1 MRFRPDNLEM
11 NDQLPAEAQARQI
24 IDEQLSR
31 AGWYVCDRKDIDLI
45 NHQGNAVRE
54 VIMETGHGRCDYLLY
69 VDKKIVGVIE
79 AKPVGTT
86 LAGVQWQSAMYAEG
100 LPAAYRDS
108 AVLRDDRLPF
118 VFEASGSETQ
128 YTNGFDPNPR
138 ARKIF
143 NFPKPETLARII
155 RDAEIRPDAPTW
167 RGRVRSMPSYDDYD
181 LRPASKIAV
190 GAIEKS
196 LADQKFSR
204 SLVQMATG
212 AGKTRMAV
220 TESYRLIKDGG
231 FNRILFL
238 VDRNN
243 LGDQTLREFR
253 DYTTPDDGRKFT
265 ELYNVDKLTSAG
277 MVGSSKVVISTIQR
291 VFSVLRGIEVP
302 EEDDPGID
310 DYTPPAPV
318 TVDYSA
324 VLPPESFDLVI
335 VDECHRS
342 IYGLWRG
349 VLEYF
354 DAHLL
359 GLTATPTKQTYGFF
373 QQNLVSEYTYPQSVA
388 DGVNVDFEVFRIET
402 QISKD
407 GSKIEAGTTVPKQDR
422 RTRQERYEELEEE
435 FEYTAKQLDRDVT
448 SKAQIRLVLETFRD
462 RLYTEIF
469 PGRSVVPKTLIFAKD
484 DNHAEEIV
492 NTVREVFGEGNDFAA
507 KITYN
512 AKDPKGL
519 LQKFRNSP
527 TLRIA
532 VTVDMIA
539 TGTDVKAIECV
550 FFMRDVRSRTYFEQ
564 MKGRGARTI
573 NNADFQAITPDAT
586 FKERFVIVD
595 AVGVTEHPFVDA
607 APLERTKALSLKQ
620 LLERAATL
628 TITADETAT
637 LASRLSRLERE
648 LTPKEDKELANLA
661 GVPLTA
667 ITKGLMTIIDPDV
680 IAQIEQNAPLKS
692 DGTPDIAKAVRQ
704 HLNTVVEP
712 LASNA
717 PLRARLLEIRAS
729 HDRIID
735 EVSIDILL
743 GAGGVVDFDKCKEVI
758 TSWKGF
764 LEEHKNEITLIDV
777 LYRQDKS
784 AAITFAEL
792 RDLADK
798 IAAPPRSWTIDL
810 IWNAYQ
816 ALDGEHV
823 KRTDKHTAT
832 DLITLIRYTLEQQN
846 ELVPYAVTVEERY
859 LNWLA
864 QQAQSGVTFSDDQRW
879 WLDRIKD
886 TIIQSTHIDVEDLAK
901 APFTE
906 RGGIDGAGN
915 ALGANA
921 QSIIDDLNNS
931 LAA

>member
-1 MRFRPDNLEM
+1 MSGPQKPE
-11 NDQLPAEAQARQI
+11 EQARVL
-24 IDEQLSR
+24 IDEQLTR
-31 AGWYVCDRKDIDLI
+31 AGWHVCDRKDIDLV

-54 VIMETGHGRCDYLLY
+54 VIMDAGHGRADYLLY
-69 VDKKIVGVIE
+69 VDKRVVGVIE

-100 LPAAYRDS
+100 LPGAYRDT
-108 AVLRDDRLPF
+108 AVFRDDRLPF
-118 VFEASGSETQ
+118 VFEASGIETQ
-128 YTNGFDPNPR
+128 FTNGYDPSPR
-138 ARKIF
+138 ARLVF
-143 NFPKPETLARII
+143 NFPQPETLARVI
-155 RDAEIRPDAPTW
+155 RDAGTHPDAPTW
-167 RGRVRSMPSYDDYD
+167 RGRVRSMSSYGDYD
-181 LRPASKIAV
+181 LRPASKVAV

-196 LADQKFSR
+196 LADQQFSR

-220 TESYRLIKDGG
+220 TESYRLIKEGG

-253 DYTTPDDGRKFT
+253 DFTTPDDGRKFT
-265 ELYNVDKLTSAG
+265 ELYNVDKMTSAG
-277 MVGSSKVVISTIQR
+277 MIDSSKVVISTIQR
-291 VFSVLRGIEVP
+291 VFSVLRGIPVADA
-302 EEDDPGID
+302 DDPEID
-310 DYTPPAPV
+310 GYTPPEPV
-318 TVDYSA
+318 TVEYSA
-324 VLPPESFDLVI
+324 ALPPEAFDLVI
-335 VDECHRS
+335 IDECHRS

-388 DGVNVDFEVFRIET
+388 DGVNVDFDVYRISTE
-402 QISKD
+402 ISER
-407 GSKIEAGTTVPKQDR
+407 GSKIDAGTIVPKQDR
-422 RTRQERYEELEEE
+422 RTRKQRLEELDEDL
-435 FEYTAKQLDRDVT
+435 EYGPTRLDRDVT

-462 RLYTEIF
+462 RLFTEIF

-492 NTVREVFGEGNDFAA
+492 HTAREVFGKGNDFAV

-573 NNADFQAITPDAT
+573 NNADFRSITPDADA
-586 FKERFVIVD
+586 KERFVIVD
-595 AVGVTEHPFVDA
+595 AVGVTEHPLVDA
-607 APLERTKALSLKQ
+607 APLDREKSLSLQQ
-620 LLERAATL
+620 LLERAATF

-637 LASRLSRLERE
+637 LASRLARLGRE
-648 LTPKEDKELANLA
+648 LTPKEDKEIAALA
-661 GVPLTA
+661 GTPLTS
-667 ITKGLMTIIDPDV
+667 ITQGLVTISDPDV
-680 IAQIEQNAPLKS
+680 IAQIEENAPKRP
-692 DGTPDIAKAVRQ
+692 DGTPDVKGAVREYI
-704 HLNTVVEP
+704 NTIIEP
-712 LASNA
+712 IAGN
-717 PLRARLLEIRAS
+717 PQLRSRLLEIRAS
-729 HDRIID
+729 HDRVID
-735 EVSIDILL
+735 EVSVDVLL
-743 GAGGVVDFDKCKEVI
+743 GAGGVVDYDKCREVI

-764 LEEHKNEITLIDV
+764 LEENRDEITLIDV

-784 AAITFAEL
+784 ARITFAEL
-792 RDLADK
+792 RNLADK
-798 IAAPPRSWTIDL
+798 ISAPPRAWTIDL

-816 ALDGEHV
+816 ALDGGSV
-823 KRTDKHTAT
+823 KRADKHTAT
-832 DLITLIRYTLEQQN
+832 DLITLIRYTLN
-846 ELVPYAVTVEERY
+846 VDRTLVPYSVTVEDRY
-859 LNWLA
+859 TNWLA
-864 QQAQSGVTFSDDQRW
+864 QQAQEGVTFTDDQRW

-886 TIIQSTHIDVEDLAK
+886 TIVQSTYLEVDDLDK

-906 RGGIDGAGN
+906 RGGINGAGE
-915 ALGANA
+915 ALGADA
-921 QSIIDDLNNS
+921 QALIDDLNEA